1 MSGVEL
7 SRQLYEAI
15 NSGAPESHFSELR
28 RAGAHCEDSHFA
40 SAASAADDGVLG
52 ALWNVWPEM
61 KVPQQAYEQIA
72 LEAKLQPAARAPL
85 FRGRESDRSSRW
97 CSRS

>member
-1 MSGVEL
+1 MSGVDL

-15 NSGAPESHFSELR
+15 NSGATESRFSDLR
-28 RAGAHCEDSHFA
+28 RVGAQCEATHFA

-61 KVPQQAYEQIA
+61 NVPQQA
-72 LEAKLQPAARAPL
+72 
-85 FRGRESDRSSRW
+85 
-97 CSRS
+97 